1 MAVFLEYKFGYN
13 VFMAFDWRVK
23 KQLLYL
29 GALAIIPLALLVY
42 FAFQV
47 VPEATCLDNKQNQGE
62 ESVDCGGSCQPC
74 LANLSEP
81 VVLWTRLF
89 KLADGLY
96 EVAALIENTHNFAAS
111 DRFFYRM
118 KVYNEENIV
127 MGIKEGETFVNPN
140 ERFLILDPTFFA
152 GEQIPVRS
160 LVELDPIKWRYAEY
174 SPPNVVVVSRDFSLL
189 PQPNLRTLLRN
200 NDLFA
205 IENTQVAAILSD
217 ETGKVEGASVTN
229 IEKLEG
235 QSEKTA
241 FFSWPQGALKAEP
254 KNIEILIRKYQP
266 ANR

>member
-1 MAVFLEYKFGYN
+1 MAVFFEHKCEYN
-13 VFMAFDWRVK
+13 IFMAWDWRVK

-29 GALAIIPLALLVY
+29 GVLVVIPVALVIY

-47 VPEATCLDNKQNQGE
+47 GPEATCLDNKQNQGE
-62 ESVDCGGSCQPC
+62 ESVDCGGPCQPC

-152 GEQIPVRS
+152 GQQIPVRA

-189 PQPNLRTLLRN
+189 PQPNLRALLRN

-205 IENTQVAAILSD
+205 AENIQVAAILSD
-217 ETGKVEGASVTN
+217 ETGKVSGASVTN

-241 FFSWPQGALKAEP
+241 FFSWPQGALETEP

-266 ANR
+266 ANQ